1 MTYNGWL
8 YVKYLTTELLVET
21 LWGISH
27 IPCYKYVILIFN
39 NMKKY
44 MIELLVVGICLI
56 LLSILW
62 KIMGGEYTT
71 IITLSAI
78 LGRLIVKD
86 VIKN

>member
-1 MTYNGWL
+1 
-8 YVKYLTTELLVET
+8 
-21 LWGISH
+21 
-27 IPCYKYVILIFN
+27 
-39 NMKKY
+39 MKKY
-44 MIELLVVGICLI
+44 MIELLVVGICNI

-62 KIMGGEYTT
+62 QIIGGESTT

>member
-1 MTYNGWL
+1 
-8 YVKYLTTELLVET
+8 
-21 LWGISH
+21 
-27 IPCYKYVILIFN
+27 
-39 NMKKY
+39 MKKY

>member
-1 MTYNGWL
+1 
-8 YVKYLTTELLVET
+8 
-21 LWGISH
+21 
-27 IPCYKYVILIFN
+27 
-39 NMKKY
+39 
-44 MIELLVVGICLI
+44 MIELLVVGICVI

-62 KIMGGEYTT
+62 EIMGGEYTT

>member
-1 MTYNGWL
+1 ML
-8 YVKYLTTELLVET
+8 F
-21 LWGISH
+21 I
-27 IPCYKYVILIFN
+27 ICYKYVILIFN

-44 MIELLVVGICLI
+44 LIELSVVAICVI
-56 LLSILW
+56 ILSILW
-62 KIMGGEYTT
+62 KIMGGEHTT